1 MVFGMFNS
9 IGQRRSIKE
18 KIKKSHVSWKY
29 SEWIGW
35 RQWWWWEWCMMYGEY
50 IRNAKMWV
58 HPCITYTCRRK
69 KCSDIT
75 FDDTIL

>member
-1 MVFGMFNS
+1 MVFGIFNS
-9 IGQRRSIKE
+9 IGQRRSIVE

-35 RQWWWWEWCMMYGEY
+35 RQWWWWEWCMGEY
-50 IRNAKMWV
+50 IQEMLK
-58 HPCITYTCRRK
+58 CEYTHVLPTHAGEK
-69 KCSDIT
+69 FSDIT